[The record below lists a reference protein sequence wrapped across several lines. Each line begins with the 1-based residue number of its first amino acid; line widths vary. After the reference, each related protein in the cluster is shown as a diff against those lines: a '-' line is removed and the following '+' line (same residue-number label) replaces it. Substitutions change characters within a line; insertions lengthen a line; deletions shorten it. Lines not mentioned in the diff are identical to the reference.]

1 MSTTNNIGSNSSF
14 VSIRY
19 ASSKEALPDAKERA
33 KTETIFI
40 NVAAL
45 RVISRLVKQIRRR
58 MAAGGAVTAGD
69 NHQSGRAGDQ
79 GDSTTLSSNRCENN
93 NSEEKR

>member
-1 MSTTNNIGSNSSF
+1 MSTTSNIGSNSSF

-33 KTETIFI
+33 KTETISI
-40 NVAAL
+40 DVAAL
-45 RVISRLVKQIRRR
+45 RGISRLVKQIRRR
-58 MAAGGAVTAGD
+58 MAAGETSRPGAD
-69 NHQSGRAGDQ
+69 HQNPATRDR